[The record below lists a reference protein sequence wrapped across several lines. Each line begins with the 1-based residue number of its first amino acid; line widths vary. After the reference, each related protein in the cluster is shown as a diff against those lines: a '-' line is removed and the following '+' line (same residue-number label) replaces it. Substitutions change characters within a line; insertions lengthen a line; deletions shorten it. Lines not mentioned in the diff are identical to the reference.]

1 MTIVRSMTIKFHNAR
16 RQVSAQIRNHQVAA
30 ESFFYFS
37 FSLFTYAFVDYWH
50 RYRQKQRAMLM
61 PSKVPQIA
69 IQSDAYY
76 LQKAHQLRLRLSK
89 PPQSEFRVVCC
100 LLLEDG
106 TEMWGTNDEVSPS
119 LSSAICA
126 ERAACLSYRSQQCSS
141 NIHKVFVVTDAAQ
154 PLPPGTLCREYLYCH
169 PATLPSTKVVMQAA
183 PASSSSSCDRP
194 NSTTAAA
201 SASSTTWILT
211 LEDLYPY
218 PSCYIRKGLTSLQS
232 SRLGQA
238 LEETMD
244 VLLSH
249 LVIPGLFGDQTR
261 ALLNAAHRASLR
273 DDSHDRQLHPIQYG
287 AAMAVLLLDEDRLE
301 YWEAHQLKAYEYG
314 GSQDPVCQLV
324 ARAAVRRAKT
334 NNNAGDDHTNSHD
347 ATLITTIKVLAV
359 CQVDQYGIPHAP
371 YGAARACLVE
381 NGFGDAQVVVTF
393 ETLAGAAEADPIA
406 ALGASDASTS
416 PVGGKP
422 HWFVDDDDDD
432 DEDDA
437 RVKSGFELPS
447 LSVCAV
453 QAKELAPYVPVIRH
467 GGASSNNGISNGI
480 SNSVGGGSGFR

>member
-1 MTIVRSMTIKFHNAR
+1 MTIKLQNAR

-61 PSKVPQIA
+61 PSKIPQIA

-76 LQKAHQLRLRLSK
+76 LQKAHQFRLRLRK

-126 ERAACLSYRSQQCSS
+126 ERAACLAYRSQQCSS

-183 PASSSSSCDRP
+183 PAASCDP
-194 NSTTAAA
+194 PTSATTAA
-201 SASSTTWILT
+201 SATSSTTWILT
-211 LEDLYPY
+211 LEGLYPY

-273 DDSHDRQLHPIQYG
+273 DDSHDQQLHPIQYG

-324 ARAAVRRAKT
+324 ARAVRRAKT
-334 NNNAGDDHTNSHD
+334 DNAGDDHHD
-347 ATLITTIKVLAV
+347 ATKLTIKVLAV

-381 NGFGDAQVVVTF
+381 HGFGDAQVVVTF
-393 ETLAGAAEADPIA
+393 ETQAGAADADPIA
-406 ALGASDASTS
+406 ALGASDASSS
-416 PVGGKP
+416 PMGGGTAKQ
-422 HWFVDDDDDD
+422 HWFVDDDDED

-437 RVKSGFELPS
+437 RVKTSFELPS

-467 GGASSNNGISNGI
+467 GGTANKTSSNGISNG
-480 SNSVGGGSGFR
+480 VVGGSGFR

>member
-61 PSKVPQIA
+61 PHKVPQIA

-106 TEMWGTNDEVSPS
+106 TEIWGTNDEVSPS

-126 ERAACLSYRSQQCSS
+126 ERAACLTYRSQQWSS
-141 NIHKVFVVTDAAQ
+141 TIHKVFVVTDALQ

-183 PASSSSSCDRP
+183 PASSSSCDPP
-194 NSTTAAA
+194 NSTAAA
-201 SASSTTWILT
+201 SASSTWTLT

-232 SRLGQA
+232 SRMGQA

-324 ARAAVRRAKT
+324 ARAVRRAKT
-334 NNNAGDDHTNSHD
+334 DNNAGDDHHHNHD
-347 ATLITTIKVLAV
+347 ATLIATIKVLAV

-371 YGAARACLVE
+371 YGAARACMVE
-381 NGFGDAQVVVTF
+381 HGFGDAQVVVTF
-393 ETLAGAAEADPIA
+393 ETLAAVAEADPIA
-406 ALGASDASTS
+406 ALGASDASSS
-416 PVGGKP
+416 PAGGTASP
-422 HWFVDDDDDD
+422 HWFVDDDDDED
-432 DEDDA
+432 DEDEA
-437 RVKSGFELPS
+437 RVKRGFELPS

-467 GGASSNNGISNGI
+467 GGATNTHNNGISNG
-480 SNSVGGGSGFR
+480 VGGSGFR

>member
-1 MTIVRSMTIKFHNAR
+1 MTIVRSMTLKFHNAR

-50 RYRQKQRAMLM
+50 RYRQRQRALLM
-61 PSKVPQIA
+61 PNKVPQVT
-69 IQSDAYY
+69 IQSDSYY

-106 TEMWGTNDEVSPS
+106 TEIWGTNDEVSPS

-126 ERAACLSYRSQQCSS
+126 ERSACLTYRTQQCQSK
-141 NIHKVFVVTDAAQ
+141 IHKVFVVTDAHQ

-169 PATLPSTKVVMQAA
+169 PSTLPSTKVIMQAA
-183 PASSSSSCDRP
+183 SPSSSEA
-194 NSTTAAA
+194 NSTAAIT
-201 SASSTTWILT
+201 STSSPTWILT

-232 SRLGQA
+232 SRLGRA

-273 DDSHDRQLHPIQYG
+273 DDSHDQQLHPIQYG

-324 ARAAVRRAKT
+324 ARAVRRSKT
-334 NNNAGDDHTNSHD
+334 NNAGDDLDNDD
-347 ATLITTIKVLAV
+347 ATQLSIKVLTV

-381 NGFGDAQVVVTF
+381 HGFGDAQVVVTF
-393 ETLAGAAEADPIA
+393 ETLAGAADADPIA
-406 ALGASDASTS
+406 ALASDAAS
-416 PVGGKP
+416 PVGVPKQ
-422 HWFVDDDDDD
+422 HWFVDDDDE
-432 DEDDA
+432 DEDEDA
-437 RVKSGFELPS
+437 RVKTSFELPS

-467 GGASSNNGISNGI
+467 GGSTNSNSISNG
-480 SNSVGGGSGFR
+480 VGGSGFR